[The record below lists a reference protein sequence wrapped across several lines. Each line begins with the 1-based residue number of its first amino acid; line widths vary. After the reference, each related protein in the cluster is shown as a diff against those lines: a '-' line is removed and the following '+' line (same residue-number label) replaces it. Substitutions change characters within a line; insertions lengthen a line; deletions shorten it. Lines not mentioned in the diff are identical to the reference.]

1 MLRHTA
7 LFMWRDSTSEAQKLI
22 MKKGLAYLRY
32 GCASVRE
39 VDFGEDLLGG
49 SSVLLQVKPYRRT
62 PLWKARETGP
72 PCNFDVTLNLDF
84 DDAEGLKQYN
94 LDPVHHE
101 VGEYDASVCR
111 PERTARIDW
120 WYEGPSLVHRGWIRH
135 LALYLWDDG
144 ATDGQKK
151 SVREGLLS
159 LKKSVPVVR
168 SLVVGDNIGTLTTDY
183 DLILDVQF
191 ADIEAVR
198 AYFGH
203 PAQREVAALAAGCM
217 KNEWTARITH
227 RMLSG

>member
-7 LFMWRDSTSEAQKLI
+7 LFMWRDSTNDAQKLM

-32 GCASVRE
+32 GCLSVRE

-49 SSVLLQVKPYRRT
+49 SSTLLQVKPYRRT

-72 PCNFDVTLNLDF
+72 ACNFDVTLNLDF

-94 LDPVHHE
+94 LDEVHHE

-111 PERTARIDW
+111 PERTARVDW

-135 LALYLWDDG
+135 TALYLWADG

-151 SVREGLLS
+151 SVREGLLA
-159 LKKSVPVVR
+159 LKKSIPVVR
-168 SLVVGDNIGTLTTDY
+168 SLVTGDNIGTLTTDY

-191 ADIEAVR
+191 ADMEGVR
-198 AYFGH
+198 AYFEH
-203 PAQREVAALAAGCM
+203 PALREAAALTAGLT

>member
-7 LFMWRDSTSEAQKLI
+7 LFMWRDTTNDAQKLI

-32 GCASVRE
+32 GCSSPRE
-39 VDFGEDLLGG
+39 VDFGEDLFGG
-49 SSVLLQVKPYRRT
+49 SSILHQVKPYKRT
-62 PLWKARETGP
+62 PFWKAREIGP
-72 PCNFDVTLNLDF
+72 ICNFDVTLNLDF
-84 DDAEGLKQYN
+84 DNAEGLKQYN

-111 PERTARIDW
+111 PERTARVDW

-135 LALYLWDDG
+135 TALYLWADG
-144 ATDGQKK
+144 VTDAQKM
-151 SVREGLLS
+151 SFREALPS
-159 LKKSVPVVR
+159 LKQSVPAVR

-191 ADIEAVR
+191 ADIKDAQT
-198 AYFGH
+198 YFDH
-203 PAQREVAALAAGCM
+203 PAQREVAALATKCM
-217 KNEWTARITH
+217 MNEWTARITH